1 MISVSFFAPIKYLG
15 ILSLLSVICVM
26 LEMCLCP
33 LASWLLRRH
42 KADIF
47 SNSDVSIVDERLN
60 VPTTAFDG
68 RT

>member
-1 MISVSFFAPIKYLG
+1 
-15 ILSLLSVICVM
+15 M

-47 SNSDVSIVDERLN
+47 SNSDVSIVDEGLN
-60 VPTTAFDG
+60 ISNTAFDG